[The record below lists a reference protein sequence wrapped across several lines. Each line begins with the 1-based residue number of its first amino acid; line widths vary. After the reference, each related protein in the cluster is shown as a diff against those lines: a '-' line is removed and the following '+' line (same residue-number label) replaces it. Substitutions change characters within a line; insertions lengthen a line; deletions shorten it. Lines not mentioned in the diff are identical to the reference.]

1 MERKFVGK
9 YRRISL
15 TDTRHRKKIKIKII
29 LPILIVA
36 WCDDINDKGRLG
48 GERAW
53 TPKRLAPFNFFLSYS
68 GFDRNN
74 WLFSPLLQI
83 ASSRQEYQKP
93 WSYKNP
99 IIYNF
104 LQSLFVI
111 SFTLNNLSSCL
122 TLATTKPV
130 RTVGMSLYFLH
141 SLQTGL
147 ISSTC
152 LASYPGCRYL
162 HLGKPNKT
170 KRNTAIEKQNVETW
184 SNVAIIYRYD
194 YEPELDYEEPQP
206 EDYINPDDA
215 EHGEAYDEAAEDA
228 QSHAVNGDRIVVSG
242 DPNANSG
249 GRVVEQKGKKIP
261 NEERTTTPYM
271 TKYERARVLGT
282 RALQI
287 R

>member
-1 MERKFVGK
+1 MK
-9 YRRISL
+9 
-15 TDTRHRKKIKIKII
+15 
-29 LPILIVA
+29 
-36 WCDDINDKGRLG
+36 
-48 GERAW
+48 
-53 TPKRLAPFNFFLSYS
+53 
-68 GFDRNN
+68 
-74 WLFSPLLQI
+74 
-83 ASSRQEYQKP
+83 
-93 WSYKNP
+93 
-99 IIYNF
+99 
-104 LQSLFVI
+104 
-111 SFTLNNLSSCL
+111 
-122 TLATTKPV
+122 
-130 RTVGMSLYFLH
+130 
-141 SLQTGL
+141 
-147 ISSTC
+147 
-152 LASYPGCRYL
+152 
-162 HLGKPNKT
+162 
-170 KRNTAIEKQNVETW
+170 TW